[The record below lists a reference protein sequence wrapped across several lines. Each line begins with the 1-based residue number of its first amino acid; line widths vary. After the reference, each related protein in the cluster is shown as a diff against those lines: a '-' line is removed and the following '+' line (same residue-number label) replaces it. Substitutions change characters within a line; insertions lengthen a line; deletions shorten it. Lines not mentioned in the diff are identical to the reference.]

1 MAPPFTAAVPIHNNH
16 PTTITPTQHGI
27 LMQPTQVDYTDD
39 TVYLGL
45 SALTVNLAV
54 AFDRVT
60 RAALLNLAS
69 PQMQAHNT
77 HTTSE
82 TLD

>member
-1 MAPPFTAAVPIHNNH
+1 
-16 PTTITPTQHGI
+16 
-27 LMQPTQVDYTDD
+27 MQPTQVDYTDD

-60 RAALLNLAS
+60 RAALHNLAN
-69 PQMQAHNT
+69 PQMQAHDT
-77 HTTSE
+77 HNTSE